1 MQSNNSILPEGHFR
15 HFSSFYFILKTGSR
29 FTKRRLFFFI
39 CLIICLFQNDAF
51 AQLTVFN
58 VSSSEIS
65 ESGKISVQ
73 QQFEIEDVI
82 ESSTTVTYG
91 LGRNWEAGVNLI
103 NLDYNFSSKHIEVND
118 TALAKPFAP
127 LLLINSQKV
136 FELNE
141 MLSVA
146 VGGVAGTNLTS
157 HNKRLV
163 YYGYSNL
170 VATVGSQEQYQF
182 AAGPYISNHRY
193 LGEGPVYGFQAAL
206 DAGIWYEKFHILAD
220 WISGNHQKGKLS
232 LGAEVF
238 LAKRLPLSFG
248 WQRSNSDGSQAAVVQ
263 ITLLAK

>member
-1 MQSNNSILPEGHFR
+1 MAIIIKN
-15 HFSSFYFILKTGSR
+15 KTIPVPTSAI
-29 FTKRRLFFFI
+29 LFFRNR
-39 CLIICLFQNDAF
+39 CQASPHNE
-51 AQLTVFN
+51 TVL
-58 VSSSEIS
+58 SSSI
-65 ESGKISVQ
+65 
-73 QQFEIEDVI
+73 
-82 ESSTTVTYG
+82 
-91 LGRNWEAGVNLI
+91 
-103 NLDYNFSSKHIEVND
+103 
-118 TALAKPFAP
+118 
-127 LLLINSQKV
+127 
-136 FELNE
+136 
-141 MLSVA
+141 A
-146 VGGVAGTNLTS
+146 VGGVAGTNLTA

-170 VATVGSQEQYQF
+170 VATAGSQEQYQF